1 MNTTPI
7 GCETIDLLSRITERQ
22 QIIEKIG
29 EASGRDVKIRQ
40 LGQRTIE
47 QAIEEAE
54 ESWNK
59 WQEELKARLIQ
70 KSQKWS
76 SLHNPVFSQKNLIKD
91 YIKCFNRDLGEEIER
106 WEHQKFASIILTRNI
121 TALNTNIKLEIKAAK
136 ALFQDKEQQ
145 EKPNLYK
152 PVKLSFI
159 RINDDFAG
167 KGWFLTDL
175 EICAR
180 SDFFTL
186 LKLDLYGL
194 GKSKIVELGFQ
205 NFETSKDKISEKLYE
220 IVKSAINDKVHS
232 ASQVIE
238 QVIFRYENLLQQQDK
253 VHQETLEQRNAEK
266 AWIAQ
271 KCEEFRQLQTEI
283 EKKYT

>member
-7 GCETIDLLSRITERQ
+7 GTETIDLLSRITERQ

-29 EASGRDVKIRQ
+29 EVSGRDIKIRQ

-59 WQEELKARLIQ
+59 WQEKLKARLIQ

-76 SLHNPVFSQKNLIKD
+76 SPHNPVFSQKDLIKD
-91 YIKCFNRDLGEEIER
+91 YIKCFNRDLGEEIDC
-106 WEHQKFASIILTRNI
+106 WEHQEFASIILKGNI

-136 ALFQDKEQQ
+136 ALFHNKEQQ

-175 EICAR
+175 EILALPN
-180 SDFFTL
+180 FFTL

-194 GKSKIVELGFQ
+194 GKSKIVELGLQ
-205 NFETSKDKISEKLYE
+205 NFETLKNKISEKLSE
-220 IVKSAINDKVHS
+220 IVKSAINKKVQT
-232 ASQVIE
+232 ASEVIE
-238 QVIFRYENLLQQQDK
+238 QVISSYENLLEQQDE
-253 VHQETLEQRNAEK
+253 VHQATLEQRNAEK
-266 AWIAQ
+266 A
-271 KCEEFRQLQTEI
+271 
-283 EKKYT
+283 

>member
-1 MNTTPI
+1 M
-7 GCETIDLLSRITERQ
+7 LSRITERQ

-29 EASGRDVKIRQ
+29 EVSGRDIKIRQ

-70 KSQKWS
+70 KSQKWNS
-76 SLHNPVFSQKNLIKD
+76 PHNPVFSQKDLIRD
-91 YIKCFNRDLGEEIER
+91 YIKCFNRDLGEEIDC
-106 WEHQKFASIILTRNI
+106 WEHQEFASIILARNI

-145 EKPNLYK
+145 EKPHLYK

-167 KGWFLTDL
+167 KDWFLTDL
-175 EICAR
+175 EIFALP
-180 SDFFTL
+180 DFFTL

-194 GKSKIVELGFQ
+194 GKSKIVELGLQ
-205 NFETSKDKISEKLYE
+205 NFETSKDKTSKKLSE
-220 IVKSAINDKVHS
+220 IVKSLINNKVQAAI
-232 ASQVIE
+232 QVIE
-238 QVIFRYENLLQQQDK
+238 QVISRYENLLQQQDK
-253 VHQETLEQRNAEK
+253 VDQETLE
-266 AWIAQ
+266 
-271 KCEEFRQLQTEI
+271 
-283 EKKYT
+283 